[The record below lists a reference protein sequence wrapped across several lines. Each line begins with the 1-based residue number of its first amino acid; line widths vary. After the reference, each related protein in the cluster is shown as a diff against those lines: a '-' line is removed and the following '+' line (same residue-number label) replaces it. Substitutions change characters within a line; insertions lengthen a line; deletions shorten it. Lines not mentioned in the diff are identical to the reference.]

1 MLSTSGEGIKNT
13 LLITVVFHKSV
24 VNLKPLYD
32 RDGFD
37 LYNLSTGVLIT
48 LSPRCDL
55 GIRKW
60 MKV

>member
-1 MLSTSGEGIKNT
+1 MLSTSGKIIKST
-13 LLITVVFHKSV
+13 LLITIVFHKYV

-48 LSPRCDL
+48 L
-55 GIRKW
+55 
-60 MKV
+60 